1 MSDINGDWQTAKARY
16 NSLFDELRTAY
27 DGFKAIDSKYAAD
40 QNKLT
45 AAQNELAVDKNE
57 LSVDYSKVKA
67 SESNLSMAEAEFKR
81 AKANA
86 PEFKY
91 TAIDA
96 QYDAAKDKLQK
107 ADEKLKKATGRKIE
121 EAGVAKTN
129 ASSLPIRV
137 LSRSVIIFR
146 IPKDSIHLL
155 PTTYHAADLSYEGS
169 RSNSPLNRLRCGL
182 IKCPDETL
190 IHSSIHIQYFAS
202 HISHRQRAP
211 SS

>member
-1 MSDINGDWQTAKARY
+1 MKGKMRVMGAKNFVSKAMVTSFLAPGESVIQNVPDIRGVR
-16 NSLFDELRTAY
+16 
-27 DGFKAIDSKYAAD
+27 AIA
-40 QNKLT
+40 
-45 AAQNELAVDKNE
+45 
-57 LSVDYSKVKA
+57 
-67 SESNLSMAEAEFKR
+67 NLLHLHG

-86 PEFKY
+86 
-91 TAIDA
+91 
-96 QYDAAKDKLQK
+96 
-107 ADEKLKKATGRKIE
+107 EK

-137 LSRSVIIFR
+137 LSRSIIIFR

-202 HISHRQRAP
+202 HISHRQRTP